1 MMRVRQFRLLVA
13 GELTE
18 AAADA
23 LFGRAQDLCVEALP
37 SRGGVPVVPV
47 SPVLAPGD
55 GGWVG
60 WVAFDRP
67 APTLIDAVV
76 SGVRDLDVAGLA
88 IAAVIADDSL
98 VTAFTIGERGG
109 RAAELVPLGSWA
121 RPVYDWASCSASCVD
136 ASCADASCVDA
147 SCVDASCVDASCVD
161 EDAVFE
167 AVSLMLRV
175 RALAPRLERL
185 APLRSLL

>member
-1 MMRVRQFRLLVA
+1 MRQFRLLVA

-18 AAADA
+18 PAADA
-23 LFGRAQDLCVEALP
+23 LFVRARDLCVEALP
-37 SRGGVPVVPV
+37 SRGGLPVVPV
-47 SPVLAPGD
+47 GWAAPPAPPGDD

-88 IAAVIADDSL
+88 IAAAIADDSL
-98 VTAFTIGERGG
+98 VTAFTIAERGG
-109 RAAELVPLGSWA
+109 RMAALVPLGSWV
-121 RPVYDWASCSASCVD
+121 RPVYDWASCSASGADAPGVDAPGVD
-136 ASCADASCVDA
+136 ASDG
-147 SCVDASCVDASCVD
+147 D
-161 EDAVFE
+161 EEAVFE
-167 AVSLMLRV
+167 AVSLVLRV